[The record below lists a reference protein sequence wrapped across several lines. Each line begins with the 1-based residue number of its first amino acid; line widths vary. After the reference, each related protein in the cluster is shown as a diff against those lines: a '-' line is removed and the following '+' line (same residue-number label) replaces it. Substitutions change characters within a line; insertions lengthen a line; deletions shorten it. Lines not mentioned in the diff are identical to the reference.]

1 MQSALVAPP
10 TVTLT
15 VNAAGFNLIRGLLGA
30 RPHDEV
36 RGLLAELEGQVNDQ
50 IAAFNGVPQPQP
62 VASAE
67 GNPGTEAPQA

>member
-1 MQSALVAPP
+1 MTSQLIAPP

-15 VNAAGFNLIRGLLGA
+15 VNSAGFNLIRGLLGA

-36 RGLLAELEGQVNDQ
+36 RGLVAELEGQVNEQ
-50 IAAFNGVPQPQP
+50 ILAFNALPQP

-67 GNPGTEAPQA
+67 SAPAADAPQA